1 MSGLVRLA
9 CALALVVS
17 LAPASA
23 FASPI
28 LESSASVSA
37 AITLRAVFLR
47 GLTLRPEQPMDFG
60 VLAPLSTSAGTV
72 TISPDGLVT
81 SSVPE
86 IITSAGAQRQP
97 GSFRISGQPNAT
109 YAVILQPSAS
119 IGAAGQSMQVSAFTY
134 GFGSSAAGGLG
145 RLDASGEQMLF
156 VGATLSIAAD
166 QPPGEYSGTY
176 LVTVT
181 YQ

>member
-1 MSGLVRLA
+1 MSRLLRLICGVA
-9 CALALVVS
+9 VAWGVAQS
-17 LAPASA
+17 GAQ
-23 FASPI
+23 ASPI
-28 LESSASVSA
+28 LEASASVSA
-37 AITLRAVFLR
+37 AVTLRAVLLR

-60 VLAPLSTSAGTV
+60 VLAPLSTTGGTV
-72 TISPDGLVT
+72 TISPTGLVT

-86 IITSAGAQRQP
+86 IITSASGQRQP
-97 GSFRISGQPNAT
+97 GSFHVTGQPNAT
-109 YAVILQPSAS
+109 YAVVLQPSS
-119 IGAAGQSMQVSAFTY
+119 SLSAAGATMQVSGFTY
-134 GFGSSAAGGLG
+134 GFDSSGSGGIG